1 MSRHSLL
8 IVGCGDLGQRVS
20 ALLDRSRWDIT
31 GVRRHPPAGNNSI
44 NWVAADYS
52 EAGSLDF
59 AAQLRPELVVT
70 SFTPTSM
77 DLEGYQRGFA
87 EAARNVLRG
96 LGEHQ
101 PQHLLL
107 VSSTRV
113 YAESGGGW
121 VDESSPLST
130 TDARAQAIIAAE
142 QAFLSSPVPAS
153 VIRFGGI
160 YGDPHGRLMSKIARG
175 HVAPAQPVRYTN
187 RIHRDDCAGF
197 LVHLLELTLAGA
209 KLAPVYNGVD
219 DDPAPA
225 HEVESW
231 IAATLGCVLA
241 PGQQAGERRVGG
253 HKRCRNELL
262 RKTGY
267 GLRYP
272 DYRSGYTEV
281 CRHLSD

>member
-1 MSRHSLL
+1 MSHHSLL

-20 ALLDRSRWDIT
+20 ALLDSNQWDIT
-31 GVRRHPPAGNNSI
+31 GVRRRPPAGNENI

-59 AAQLRPELVVT
+59 AGQLRPDFVIT
-70 SFTPTSM
+70 SFTPTGM

-87 EAARNVLRG
+87 DAAGNVLRG
-96 LGEHQ
+96 LGEHR
-101 PQHLLL
+101 PQHLLM

-113 YAESGGGW
+113 YAESEGGW
-121 VDESSPLST
+121 VDESSPLSS

-142 QAFLSSPVPAS
+142 QAFLSSPVPTS

-175 HVAPAQPVRYTN
+175 QIAPAQPVRYTN

-197 LVHLLELTLAGA
+197 LVHLLQLSLAGTE
-209 KLAPVYNGVD
+209 LAAAYNGID

-231 IAATLGCVLA
+231 IAATLGCVIN
-241 PGQQAGERRVGG
+241 PGQQAGDIRVSG
-253 HKRCRNELL
+253 HKRCSNALL
-262 RKTGY
+262 RSTGY
-267 GLRYP
+267 ALRYP
-272 DYRSGYTEV
+272 DYRTGYTEV
-281 CRHLSD
+281 CRHRRN